1 MMNLDLKHFNS
12 FSNDIIVV
20 DGFWGGGK
28 SVVTSL
34 IGSMTGVEK
43 KKVEHIF
50 EYVCIAHAAQKMDHD
65 AAMAFLKIYADL
77 SQYYNLIGREVNLRW
92 SDDSGLRNN
101 PGSFTYIRRLFQSGG
116 DGIAE
121 KICEENLAL
130 LIASHELL
138 SVSDLLYDA
147 YGTRLKLVEVVR
159 HPIHLFNNVRDYT
172 ATFERSREFTL
183 SFELNGAKV
192 PWFAANWAEEFSRS
206 SIADRALL
214 SIARVQDTMFKSIEQ
229 IQSTAKPLLVLSFEN
244 TVLDPEHTIRQL
256 ENFLNRTQTKRTTK
270 VLKQQSLPRTQI
282 SAGKATSS
290 FSFTSNAEDSEA
302 EIYQKV
308 ASEISMSGS
317 ASAITEFKSA
327 IAQYNK
333 RWPSPLAELERSW
346 GT

>member
-1 MMNLDLKHFNS
+1 MNLDFEHSKTFG
-12 FSNDIIVV
+12 NDIVIV

-28 SVVTSL
+28 SIVTSL

-43 KKVEHIF
+43 KKVEHIY
-50 EYVCIAHAAQKMDHD
+50 ECVCIAYAAQKMEHD
-65 AAMAFLKIYADL
+65 AATAFLKIYADL
-77 SQYYNLIGREVNLRW
+77 SQYNNLIGREVNLRL

-116 DGIAE
+116 DGVSDQIS
-121 KICEENLAL
+121 KENLAL

-147 YGTRLKLVEVVR
+147 YGTRLKLIEVVR

-183 SFELNGAKV
+183 SFELNGVKV

-214 SIARVQDTMFKSIEQ
+214 SIARMQDTMIKSIEQ
-229 IQSTAKPLLVLSFEN
+229 IQFMAKPLLVLSFEK
-244 TVLDPEHTIRQL
+244 TVLDPENSIRQL
-256 ENFLNRTQTKRTTK
+256 ENFLNRTRTKHTTK